1 MISYMISVNNIIYDI
16 IVFMISLQCSQ
27 RRETATSRD
36 CGVAS
41 YDIIYD
47 IIVCDIIYDI
57 MPRVY
62 DIIYMPWYMISY
74 MIS

>member
-1 MISYMISVNNIIYDI
+1 
-16 IVFMISLQCSQ
+16 MISLQCSQ

-36 CGVAS
+36 CDVAS

-62 DIIYMPWYMISY
+62 DIIYMPLVYDIIY
-74 MIS
+74 DIIAVYDI

>member
-1 MISYMISVNNIIYDI
+1 MRSVNIIIYDI
-16 IVFMISLQCSQ
+16 IAVYDITSVL
-27 RRETATSRD
+27 ATSRD
-36 CGVAS
+36 CDVAS

>member
-1 MISYMISVNNIIYDI
+1 MEFTERSLMDPQSVLSWTPFEMHWNYDI
-16 IVFMISLQCSQ
+16 
-27 RRETATSRD
+27 
-36 CGVAS
+36 VAS
-41 YDIIYD
+41 HDIIYD